1 MNYCAILLL
10 LLLLMPEANPGQV
23 EMNNCYGAAF
33 NTAYIRSY
41 LAPVSAA
48 IAAAAAAV
56 AGGGSAPPFIFADP
70 YFEPCRYIYI
80 RIHAVDSFSKSLLL
94 TFK

>member
-1 MNYCAILLL
+1 VLRLNYCAILLL

-48 IAAAAAAV
+48 VAVAAAAAGA
-56 AGGGSAPPFIFADP
+56 GGSARPFIFAGP
-70 YFEPCRYIYI
+70 YFEPRRYIRVYI
-80 RIHAVDSFSKSLLL
+80 
-94 TFK
+94 